1 MLSLRS
7 LQAVGQERIGEF
19 SVQPQASGAFMIFE
33 VYAADADGQPG
44 QLLSEEE
51 ALDFYWHLVP
61 EHPELLA
68 HYYLQFVESGQVEWL
83 IFRDRL
89 SAAILVARSATKSIR
104 ALEVSATR
112 QRRDGS
118 HRTLPGWEGE
128 ADMAQDELISLLTE
142 SQEIAVGATIL
153 TAVAALESFLDD
165 LTPAIANVHGLQNRL
180 NLFLK
185 ELDVPKETA
194 KELRTRVL
202 RLGQLRNSFAH
213 SLTGS
218 YFSRHEKGKYTEA
231 LLEETLQAV
240 GGVAVDV
247 LGLYEH
253 STEA

>member
-1 MLSLRS
+1 
-7 LQAVGQERIGEF
+7 
-19 SVQPQASGAFMIFE
+19 MIFE

-89 SAAILVARSATKSIR
+89 SAAILVARSAIKSIR

-153 TAVAALESFLDD
+153 AAVAALESFLDD
-165 LTPAIANVHGLQNRL
+165 LTPAIKVHGLQNRL

-185 ELDVPKETA
+185 ELGVPKAAA

-202 RLGQLRNSFAH
+202 RLGHLRNSFAH
-213 SLTGS
+213 TLTGS
-218 YFSRHEKGKYTEA
+218 YFSRYEKGKYTEA
-231 LLEETLQAV
+231 LLEETLQTV

-247 LGLYEH
+247 LGLYQH